1 MKTISAIP
9 ASKGS
14 TSGIRPA
21 FWILPIFLALAVFT
35 GCATTS
41 SQKIE
46 MVPILTADQ
55 EIPEDQL
62 IDVGIQVFESDS
74 IDAEKAKKEGTNE
87 EVRKAE
93 RHYIPYHLKNTMQR
107 TSHWGAIR
115 VLPTTTQSA
124 ELLVTG
130 KILESNGEYLSV
142 EVKATDATGNVWLT
156 KTYEMTANR
165 TVYGD
170 NQPGQRDPFQ
180 NIYNE
185 ISNDLVRIKEKMTP
199 EELRAIR
206 KTAQLKFAA
215 EFAPDAFSDYMRPD
229 DKGKP
234 TIVRLPADN
243 DPMMARVL
251 NVRDREFMFVDTMNA
266 QYEKFYTSMWPSY
279 LNWRKLNLDERLAIK
294 KIKQQAMYRQ
304 LAGALL
310 IAGAVVL
317 GSSSNSNTGG
327 LQVGMILVGG
337 QVLIDGFNVS
347 KEAEIHAEA
356 IEELGESFGN
366 EMQPVTME
374 FEGRQIELTGT
385 AEEQFNKW
393 RSLLKQIYYSE
404 TGFDPPPVE
413 EKLNEPS
420 DEPL

>member
-1 MKTISAIP
+1 MKTTNAIQ
-9 ASKGS
+9 
-14 TSGIRPA
+14 TNR
-21 FWILPIFLALAVFT
+21 LPTAALKPYWWALSIILALIWFT
-35 GCATTS
+35 GCASTS
-41 SQKIE
+41 SQRIDV
-46 MVPILTADQ
+46 VPILTAEQ

-62 IDVGIQVFESDS
+62 LDVGIQIFESDT
-74 IDAEKAKKEGTNE
+74 IDAEQTKKEGTNN

-93 RHYIPYHLKNTMQR
+93 THFVPYHLKNTLQR
-107 TSHWGAIR
+107 TSHWGAVR
-115 VLPTTTQSA
+115 VLPAATEST

-130 KILESNGEYLSV
+130 KILKSNGEHLA
-142 EVKATDATGNVWLT
+142 VKVSATDATGRVWLD

-170 NQPGQRDPFQ
+170 NLPGQKDPFQ

-185 ISNDLVRIKEKMTP
+185 ISNDLVRIKAKMKP
-199 EELRAIR
+199 EELKAIR
-206 KTAQLKFAA
+206 KTAQMKFAA
-215 EFAPDAFSDYMRPD
+215 EFAPDAFSGYLGSDE
-229 DKGKP
+229 KGQP
-234 TIVRLPADN
+234 AIVRLPADG

-251 NVRDREFMFVDTMNA
+251 KVRDREFMFVDTVNA

-279 LNWRKLNLDERLAIK
+279 LDWRKLNLDERLAIK
-294 KIKQQAMYRQ
+294 KIKRDAMYRQ

-317 GSSSNSNTGG
+317 GSSSSSNTGG
-327 LQVGMILVGG
+327 LQVGMVLIGG

-366 EMQPVTME
+366 EMKPVTME
-374 FEGRQIELTGT
+374 FEGKQVELTGT

-393 RSLLKQIYYSE
+393 RSLLRQIYYSE

-413 EKLNEPS
+413 ETLNDSSEGT
-420 DEPL
+420 L